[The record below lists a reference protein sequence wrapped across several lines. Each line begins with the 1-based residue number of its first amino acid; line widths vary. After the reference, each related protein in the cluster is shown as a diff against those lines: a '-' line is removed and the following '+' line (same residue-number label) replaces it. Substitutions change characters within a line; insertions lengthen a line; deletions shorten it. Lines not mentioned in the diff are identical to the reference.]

1 MKPSIKEMWVNAL
14 LSGDYSQTTGV
25 LRSNDGYC
33 CLGVLCDLY
42 SQEVNR
48 NWQGKRYTFS
58 DAVDITET
66 EAEEFNFDSFF
77 YDDEMEHLPQAVV
90 EWACLDNTNPSVQ
103 VEYTTDEG
111 VYVEYVELSQ
121 LNDTGYDF
129 KQIANYIQESL

>member
-77 YDDEMEHLPQAVV
+77 YDDEMELLPQAVV